1 MKFLPL
7 RWIAANISNLILA
20 VFLAVVVWIS
30 AVVTAD
36 PNEERT
42 SQPIPIEII
51 GQNTNLLLVEDIPTH
66 TRLTLN
72 APVSIWQQLENDPDL
87 IRAWI
92 DLSGLRPGE
101 HVVPVK
107 TQINISPYRFVS
119 IQPKEITVVLDA
131 LVVRDFPVTVTITG
145 DPPLGYRKDEPL
157 IEPSEITISGPEN
170 LVSQVERVHAN
181 LDISGSVETV
191 KKNITVEVLNK
202 NGNSISDLDMSSKI
216 ISITQPISRLGGF
229 KNVAVKVV
237 SQGQVANG
245 YRLTNITV
253 SPPNLTLF
261 SDDLRIIDE
270 IPGFVETLP
279 VDITD
284 LTDDVEISTGLDL
297 PPGVTSVQEPNVLVQ
312 VSVAA
317 IEGSL
322 TLALPIQVV
331 GLSPELEVIISPNL
345 IDVIVAGPLNLLD
358 TLSAEDIS
366 VIIDLEDLPA
376 GVYQR
381 SPIVEVFIDRVRVQ
395 TTLPETVEVV
405 IEQAPTPT
413 PTPTESVTPTEENTI
428 TPTPTGTPTE
438 MPPSIVTPVNLPTNT
453 TQS

>member
-1 MKFLPL
+1 MKFSLL

-20 VFLAVVVWIS
+20 VFLAIVVWIS

-42 SQPIPIEII
+42 SQPIPIKII
-51 GQNTNLLLVEDIPTH
+51 GQNTSVLLVEDIPTH
-66 TRLTLN
+66 TRLTLI
-72 APVSIWQQLENDPDL
+72 APISIWDQLENEPDL
-87 IRAWI
+87 IKAWI
-92 DLSGLRPGE
+92 DLSGLGPGE
-101 HVVPVK
+101 HVIPVK

-131 LVVRDFPVTVTITG
+131 LVVRDFPVTVTIVG
-145 DPPLGYRKDEPL
+145 DLPLGYRKDEPL

-170 LVSQVERVHAN
+170 LVSQVERVHASM
-181 LDISGSVETV
+181 DISGSVETV
-191 KKNITVEVLNK
+191 KKNITVDVLNE
-202 NGNSISDLDMSSKI
+202 NGNSISDLNLSSKI
-216 ISITQPISRLGGF
+216 VSITQPINRLGGF

-245 YRLTNITV
+245 YRLTNVTV

-261 SDDLRIIDE
+261 SDDPRTIDE

-279 VDITD
+279 IDITD

-317 IEGSL
+317 IEGSM
-322 TLALPIQVV
+322 TLALPIEVA
-331 GLSPELEVIISPNL
+331 GLSPELEAIVSPEL
-345 IDVIVAGPLNLLD
+345 IDVIVAGPLNLLE
-358 TLSAEDIS
+358 TLSAEDIRVS
-366 VIIDLEDLPA
+366 LDLEDLPA

-381 SPIVEVFIDRVRVQ
+381 SPIVEVFIDQVRVQ

-413 PTPTESVTPTEENTI
+413 PTSTESITPTEENTV
-428 TPTPTGTPTE
+428 TPSPTGTPTE
-438 MPPSIVTPVNLPTNT
+438 IPPTIGTPVNLPTNT
-453 TQS
+453 NQS

>member
-1 MKFLPL
+1 MKFSPL
-7 RWIAANISNLILA
+7 RWVIGNIGNLLLA
-20 VFLAVVVWIS
+20 FFLAVIVWIS

-42 SQPIPIEII
+42 FQPVAIEVI
-51 GQNTNLLLVEDIPTH
+51 GQNTNMLLVEDIPTH

-92 DLSGLRPGE
+92 DLSGLGPGE

-119 IQPKEITVVLDA
+119 IQPKEISVVLDA
-131 LVVRDFPVTVTITG
+131 LVVRDYPVTVTIKG

-157 IEPSEITISGPEN
+157 IEPSQITISGPEN
-170 LVSQVERVHAN
+170 LVSQVERIHAY

-237 SQGQVANG
+237 SLGQVANG

-261 SDDLRIIDE
+261 SDDLRTIDE
-270 IPGFVETLP
+270 IPGFVETKP
-279 VDITD
+279 VDLTD

-297 PPGVTSVQEPNVLVQ
+297 PEGVTSVQDPNVLVQ

-322 TLALPIQVV
+322 TLAVPIELE
-331 GLSPELEVIISPNL
+331 GLSPEFTAIVSPEI

-358 TLSAEDIS
+358 TLSVEDIR
-366 VIIDLEDLPA
+366 ITLDLEDLPP

-381 SPIVEVFIDRVRVQ
+381 TPVGETFIDQIRVQ

-405 IEQAPTPT
+405 IELAPTPT
-413 PTPTESVTPTEENTI
+413 PTLTESVTPVDNDTA
-428 TPTPTGTPTE
+428 TPTSTETPTD
-438 MPPSIVTPVNLPTNT
+438 MPTVTPVNLPTNT
-453 TQS
+453 SNS